1 MEYPTHKTT
10 ECEHPTCPHKLDSE
24 QRGMINFPSYCID
37 IADVKHD
44 AFYVCL
50 PCGYK
55 CGAVA

>member
-10 ECEHPTCPHKLDSE
+10 ECQNPACPHKLDSDAH
-24 QRGMINFPSYCID
+24 GIINFPSYCINIGD
-37 IADVKHD
+37 DDKPI
-44 AFYVCL
+44 YTCL